1 MTGPVRV
8 TPLAF
13 AEELL
18 GEVALPKG
26 VLRITRGPGSG
37 LSRRAG
43 DPPGRLWAIGDRG
56 PNLKLPF
63 AIERYAVAGFDDL
76 AGLAG
81 AKIMPFPGIG
91 PAISELQ
98 IEGDSV
104 VCLRSISLRDR
115 GGRPLSGMPVPG
127 PLSEPGFDLVGN
139 PLAPDPSGADTEG
152 IAAAADGS
160 FWIAEEY
167 GPSLLH
173 VDAQGTVIERW
184 VPQGSAHW
192 FAGAD
197 YPVVA
202 ALPAI
207 AARRQLNRGFEGLA
221 LSADGARLWLA
232 FQSPLAHPDEQAHAG
247 GRHVRLWEID
257 LAARTVVAQ
266 YLYPFDPPDS
276 FRRDAALGEMDW
288 GDLKLCDLAVAG
300 SGLLVIERGSAT
312 TKLYRV
318 TPDPAQAIGPAH
330 LDIATRPTIEQLSAA
345 GGALSALAKI
355 LIFSTDDHSAIDAD
369 LEGVALLAPDSFLLV
384 NDNDFG
390 VDGVPTHFWRIDL
403 PAGAIADG

>member
-1 MTGPVRV
+1 MTGPFRA

-13 AEELL
+13 AEEIL
-18 GEVALPKG
+18 GEVVLPKG

-43 DPPGRLWAIGDRG
+43 DPPGRIWAIGDRG

-63 AIERYAVAGFDDL
+63 AIERYGVAGFDAV

-98 IEGDSV
+98 IEGDHV
-104 VCLRSISLRDR
+104 ICLRSLPLRDR
-115 GGRPLSGMPVPG
+115 SGRPLSGMPVPG
-127 PLSEPGFDLVGN
+127 PFSEPGFDLAGKR
-139 PLAPDPSGADTEG
+139 LAPDPSGADTEG

-173 VDAQGTVIERW
+173 ADAQGTVIERW
-184 VPQGSAHW
+184 VPEGSAPW

-197 YPVVA
+197 YPIVE

-207 AARRQLNRGFEGLA
+207 AVRRQLNRGFEGLA
-221 LSADGARLWLA
+221 LSADGTRLWLA
-232 FQSPLAHPDEQAHAG
+232 FQSPLAHPDEQAYAHA
-247 GRHVRLWEID
+247 RHVRLWEID
-257 LAARTVVAQ
+257 LAAKAVAAQ
-266 YLYPFDPPDS
+266 YLYPLDPPDS
-276 FRRDAALGEMDW
+276 FRRDAALGAVHR
-288 GDLKLCDLAVAG
+288 GDLKLCDLAVVG
-300 SGLLVIERGSAT
+300 SRLLVLERGSAT

-318 TPDPAQAIGPAH
+318 EPDAAQAIGAEH
-330 LDIATRPTIEQLSAA
+330 LDVATRPTIEELSAT
-345 GGALSALAKI
+345 GDPLPALAKT
-355 LIFSTDDHSAIDAD
+355 LVFSTDDHPAIDAD
-369 LEGVALLAPDSFLLV
+369 LEGVALLAPDSLLLV

-390 VDGVPTHFWRIDL
+390 VDGVPTRFWRIDL
-403 PAGAIADG
+403 PEA